1 MKRKNIKEQIRNYF
15 FVNPSTKM
23 RVRQIE
29 RELNLPLPSVIRY
42 IQELE
47 KEGIL
52 KREKIAEAVL
62 FSANRASK
70 YFLLEKKLY
79 NIKLLYESG
88 LTEYLINE
96 LSNPIIIV
104 FGSYSKGEDNENSDI
119 DLYIQ
124 TPSKKEIKL
133 ERFEKLLKRKIQ
145 IFVHSNL
152 KQIRNPHLMNNII
165 NGIPLNNFLEVFV
178 WKRLR
183 GMIAYISIHQ
193 LK

>member
-1 MKRKNIKEQIRNYF
+1 MKRKNIKESIKNYF

-42 IQELE
+42 TKELE
-47 KEGIL
+47 KEGML

-70 YFLLEKKLY
+70 SFLLEKKLY

-88 LTEYLINE
+88 LIEYLINE
-96 LSNPIIIV
+96 LSNPILIV
-104 FGSYSKGEDNENSDI
+104 FGSYSKGEDTENSDI

-124 TPSKKEIKL
+124 TFSKKEIKL
-133 ERFEKLLKRKIQ
+133 EKFENLLKRKIQ
-145 IFVHSNL
+145 VFIHPNL
-152 KQIRNPHLMNNII
+152 KHIKNTHLMNNII
-165 NGIPLNNFLEVFV
+165 NGMPLNNYLEVFV
-178 WKRLR
+178 
-183 GMIAYISIHQ
+183 
-193 LK
+193 